1 MNTCKKRIFT
11 GARHDMRGHQCS
23 RKAVA
28 DGYCHQHHPA
38 VEAARALATHAR
50 WHAQYEAEKK
60 AFERKQAR
68 TKATADVVEALR
80 NLVRAVDSPDE
91 DSLFEMAA
99 ARQALAA
106 FDATQEGH
114 HEIGT

>member
-11 GARHDMRGHQCS
+11 GARHDMRGHLCS
-23 RKAVA
+23 RKAVL
-28 DGYCHQHHPA
+28 DGYCAQHHPTA
-38 VEAARALATHAR
+38 ERARALATHAR
-50 WHAQYEAEKK
+50 WHVKYEAERQ

-68 TKATADVVEALR
+68 TKATAGVVEALR
-80 NLVRAVDSPDE
+80 NLVRAIDSPDE

-114 HEIGT
+114 HEIST